1 MKKLIQ
7 ITAILSLL
15 VIFSAVSAQAQT
27 VNRYEANIP
36 FDFNIGQKS
45 YPAGI
50 YVVKTAKLSDSCVSL
65 TVQDKEGNKLQTI
78 LVAASGNVSKKQ
90 PELVFNRYENQ
101 RYLAQLLTHDARIS
115 IVMSKDEKRVA
126 KQRREKNSSSQ
137 IALAEIK

>member
-15 VIFSAVSAQAQT
+15 VIFSAVSAQAQS
-27 VNRYEANIP
+27 VNRYEADIP

-45 YPAGI
+45 YPAGS
-50 YVVKTAKLSDSCVSL
+50 YVVKTAKLSDSYVSL
-65 TVQDKEGNKLQTI
+65 TLQDKEGNKLQTI
-78 LVAASGNVSKKQ
+78 LVAASGNVSGKQ
-90 PELVFNRYENQ
+90 PELVFNRYEN
-101 RYLAQLLTHDARIS
+101 RRFLTQLLTQDARIS

-126 KQRREKNSSSQ
+126 KQIREKNSSTQ